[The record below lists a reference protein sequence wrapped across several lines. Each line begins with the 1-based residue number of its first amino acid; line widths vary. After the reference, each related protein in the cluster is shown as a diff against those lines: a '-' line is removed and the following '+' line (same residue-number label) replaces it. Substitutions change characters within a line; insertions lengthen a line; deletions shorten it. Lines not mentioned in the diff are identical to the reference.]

1 MQLQNCLQI
10 TLIAGALVASTVQ
23 LAGAELPDLPTI
35 EGPTPTPSDNNEPT
49 ASPPA
54 GSTEP
59 TQALALTE
67 ADVVTL
73 LLENNRELRNAG
85 PIHAPMGAPIQHVYL
100 GGSIHYL
107 KKLTF

>member
-23 LAGAELPDLPTI
+23 LAGAELPDLPPQSPA
-35 EGPTPTPSDNNEPT
+35 PTPLDNSEPT
-49 ASPPA
+49 VSPPP
-54 GSTEP
+54 GSTAP

-73 LLENNRELRNAG
+73 LLENNRELRNAALER
-85 PIHAPMGAPIQHVYL
+85 IAQQQELDRKSVV
-100 GGSIHYL
+100 
-107 KKLTF
+107 